1 LLSIYCCFLPMSI
14 PTHLPFL
21 SQAEWLGQLSAIQP
35 VARQMLERSDEDQR
49 RLGYF
54 HTFRE
59 IGQQPSTWLGT
70 VELMQSHAAELRD
83 LVDGISCLALSGSGS
98 SEYAGDCARP
108 ALRKSLGI
116 NVEAVPAGALL
127 TSGRYALPVGKP
139 SLMVSL
145 ARSGDS
151 PESVGALAL
160 VRQLEPE
167 VRHLILTCNREGRLA
182 NAFGGDP
189 MVRVI
194 TLDDATNDRS
204 LVMTSSFTNM
214 VLGASFLGFSEDS
227 AAYTARVGA
236 LARSASRLL
245 HSQLSGLAE
254 LARKPFRRALFL
266 GSGARF
272 AAAREASLKMLEMT
286 AGRVTT
292 MCETWL
298 GLRHGPMSGVHGDT
312 LVVCFLSSDPVTRAY
327 EADVLREMDQK
338 RLGLARIIAGQN
350 VTLDLACAQ
359 DLVVPYQCPDLAD
372 EDLTVLDVMVGQLLA
387 LFRCLHEGL
396 RPDSPS
402 EAGVIRRVVRSFT
415 LHPL

>member
-1 LLSIYCCFLPMSI
+1 MSI
-14 PTHLPFL
+14 PTHSPFL
-21 SQAEWLGQLSAIQP
+21 SQVEWLGYLSEVEP
-35 VARQMLERSDEDQR
+35 VAREMLERSDEDQR

-59 IGQQPSTWLGT
+59 IGQQPSTWLRT
-70 VELMQSHAAELRD
+70 VEVMQAHAAELRD
-83 LVDGISCLALSGSGS
+83 LVDGISCLSLSGSGS

-116 NVEAVPAGALL
+116 NVETVPAGALL
-127 TSGRYALPVGKP
+127 TGGRYALPVGEP
-139 SLMVSL
+139 SLMLSL

-160 VRQLEPE
+160 VRQLEPD
-167 VRHLILTCNREGRLA
+167 VRHLVLTCNREGRLA
-182 NAFGGDP
+182 NAFRGDP
-189 MVRVI
+189 KVPVI

-214 VLGASFLGFSEDS
+214 SLGARFLGFSKDS
-227 AAYTARVGA
+227 AAYAAQVDA
-236 LARSASRLL
+236 LARSASSLL
-245 HSQLSGLAE
+245 QSQMSGLAK

-266 GSGARF
+266 GSRARF

-312 LVVCFLSSDPVTRAY
+312 LVVCFLSSDPGVRAY
-327 EADVLREMDQK
+327 EVDVLREMDQK
-338 RLGLARIIAGQN
+338 RLGLARIIAGQD
-350 VTLDLACAQ
+350 VPEDLACAG
-359 DLVVPYQCPDLAD
+359 DLVVPYQCLDLAD
-372 EDLTVLDVMVGQLLA
+372 EDLPVLDVMVGQLLA
-387 LFRCLHEGL
+387 LFRCLQEGL

-402 EAGVIRRVVRSFT
+402 EAGVIRRVVQSFT